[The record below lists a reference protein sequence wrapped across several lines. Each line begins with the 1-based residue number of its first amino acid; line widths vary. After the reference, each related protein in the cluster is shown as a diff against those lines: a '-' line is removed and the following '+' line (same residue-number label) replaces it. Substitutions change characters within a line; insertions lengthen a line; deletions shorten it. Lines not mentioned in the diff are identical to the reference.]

1 MSSFNSFPFLTTNR
15 LVLRQPRLEDAL
27 ALFAI
32 KSNPLVTA
40 SYGQEPHLAIERTR
54 AWIERLLAD
63 FAHREALFWCLA
75 LKGGET
81 AIGAGGFW
89 NFDAGFLCA
98 EIGYELHPDY
108 WERGLMGEA
117 LRAMLAYGFEQLGL
131 HRIEANPLAGNDA
144 SQKLLEKLGFK
155 LEGTLRQR
163 HFFRGAYL
171 DQLYYGLLQDEW
183 LTQGDITAGK

>member
-1 MSSFNSFPFLTTNR
+1 MSNFSSFPFLTTNR
-15 LVLRQPRLEDAL
+15 LVLRQPRLEDAP

-32 KSNPLVTA
+32 KSNPRVTA
-40 SYGQEPHLAIERTR
+40 AYGQEPHVSLDQTR

-63 FAHREALFWCLA
+63 FAAREALFWCLA
-75 LKGGET
+75 LKDEET

-89 NFDAGFLCA
+89 NFDAGFRCA
-98 EIGYELHPDY
+98 EIGYELHPDC
-108 WERGLMGEA
+108 WGRGLMGEA

-163 HFFRGAYL
+163 HFFRGAFL
-171 DQLYYGLLQDEW
+171 DQLYYGLLKDEW
-183 LTQGDITAGK
+183 LAQGDSTAGR